1 MSVLR
6 TTSPCSNAPS
16 KIAGTPR
23 LAVSSRVVRI
33 ACSSPREPS
42 TSTPP
47 GNKSRASSPTSRPCS
62 MMASLAASFSAAS
75 SGSCTSQYSLLRHCT
90 PATNL
95 DFEIFIRRPVHRLE
109 LQQVFAPAVQAGETS
124 VMAVGSLVRVLAWQ
138 VHLRHDLAHYALVLQ
153 DALVGEQSESPTFRV
168 IHNAPARGLFIFH
181 FFGD

>member
-1 MSVLR
+1 M
-6 TTSPCSNAPS
+6 
-16 KIAGTPR
+16 
-23 LAVSSRVVRI
+23 RI

-62 MMASLAASFSAAS
+62 MTVMAVGSLVRVLAWQVHLRHDLASLAASFSAAS

-124 VMAVGSLVRVLAWQ
+124 RMHLSASRVNRRLFVLYITRPRGASSYSISRGAVPFCWNLSHTA
-138 VHLRHDLAHYALVLQ
+138 A
-153 DALVGEQSESPTFRV
+153 
-168 IHNAPARGLFIFH
+168 
-181 FFGD
+181 